1 FFSSRRRHTRFSRD
15 WSRRVLFRSRNPTK
29 VVMNGVGPGRA
40 VKFVTGGAEE
50 INILTLILPGTGDT
64 TSNIINNAKHT
75 NHRGRKDWLVTGL
88 VVEADIATGHRNPQS
103 FARLGETINGL

>member
-40 VKFVTGGAEE
+40 VKFVTGSAEE

-75 NHRGRKDWLVTGL
+75 NDRGRKDWLRSEERRVGKESGSRWGTSDERG
-88 VVEADIATGHRNPQS
+88 D
-103 FARLGETINGL
+103 